1 MKKMLLL
8 SLLMSLMLSAL
19 SCAEHPIE
27 TTPAQ
32 TTETATATEV
42 TSGEMEETADPA
54 EVVDYLFH
62 TQWLTIRLANGETV
76 SPYQSL
82 VLADV
87 YGSTSVDGALAFRS
101 WEGELAAWLSEGL
114 VPTVILSEDAV
125 LWNVKEAS
133 ASLRHFYFYRASD
146 EGFVREGNL
155 ENASLADVYRYGC
168 EHFAGERIYI
178 RMSYTY
184 ESEAPRIYASYEYA
198 FCADFS
204 AQVIKAPIFDYTA
217 TVIDA
222 DGNKVAPYQSSLYFF
237 LDGRVSDGPLMFMRM
252 EDVLPGWIE
261 QGMVPEIALGENSSV
276 RFACGENTLLTHS
289 GRFRLFVQN
298 EDGSIS
304 QVYELTDSALSD
316 VYAYGKAHLAGK
328 TVYVTYG
335 CLVSDAENAND
346 RNDVSCIFQTDF

>member
-1 MKKMLLL
+1 MKKLFLLFL
-8 SLLMSLMLSAL
+8 CMTVLLSAL

-27 TTPAQ
+27 TTPAP
-32 TTETATATEV
+32 TTGNATATEI
-42 TSGEMEETADPA
+42 TSGEIEETADPS

-114 VPTVILSEDAV
+114 VPTVILSEDPV
-125 LWNVKEAS
+125 LWNVKEES
-133 ASLRHFYFYRASD
+133 ESLRYFYFYRASD
-146 EGFVREGNL
+146 EGFVRQGSL

-168 EHFAGERIYI
+168 EHFAGEKIYV

-184 ESEAPRIYASYEYA
+184 EAYDPHVYASYEYA

-204 AQVIKAPIFDYTA
+204 AQVKKAPIFDYTA
-217 TVIDA
+217 AVIDA
-222 DGNKVAPYQSSLYFF
+222 EGCEIAPYQSSLYFF
-237 LDGRVSDGPLMFMRM
+237 LDGRVSDGPLMFSRM

-261 QGMVPEIALGENSSV
+261 QGLIPDIALDENADVQFTCGESSSV
-276 RFACGENTLLTHS
+276 THS
-289 GRFRLFVQN
+289 GRFRMFVQM
-298 EDGSIS
+298 EDGTIS
-304 QVYELTDSALSD
+304 QVYEMEETTLSF
-316 VYAYGKAHLAGK
+316 VYAYGKEHLAGK
-328 TVYVTYG
+328 TVYITYG
-335 CLVSDAENAND
+335 CMVSDLTNEGD
-346 RNDVSCIFQTDF
+346 RNDVSCIFRTHF